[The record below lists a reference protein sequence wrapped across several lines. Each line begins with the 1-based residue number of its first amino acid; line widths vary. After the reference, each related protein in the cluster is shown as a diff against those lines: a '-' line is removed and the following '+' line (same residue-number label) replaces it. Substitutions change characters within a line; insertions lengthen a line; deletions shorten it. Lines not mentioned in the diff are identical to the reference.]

1 METTGQPVVVDTGPG
16 AHEPDRPS
24 DPTGKERGVNETER
38 IAELWDGGP
47 GWLNTASYGLPPRA
61 AWDALQ
67 GALDEW
73 RTGGADWEKWDRST
87 NRARSTF
94 ARLVGAA
101 ASDVAVGS
109 TVAAALAPV
118 ATALPDDAVVLVDET
133 EFTSAV
139 FPWQVHAP
147 RGVRMVSAPGPG
159 LVEAIR
165 RGVHVVSV
173 SAVQSATG
181 EVLDLPAVVAA
192 CEAAGARLVIDA
204 SQAAGWLP
212 LDVSGVDVLVA
223 HGYKWLMSPRGA
235 TFCYLSPRLREGLRP
250 LNASWYAAEDVMRSY
265 YGTRMDLA
273 ADARRFDQ
281 SPAWFSLVGAAAALE
296 VVEQLGVPA
305 IHAHDVALANRF
317 RAGLGLPPGSSA
329 IVSAHHPGSQEAFA
343 AAGLRAA
350 VRNDRMRVSFHV
362 YNTEADV
369 DRALDALSGART
381 ETP

>member
-1 METTGQPVVVDTGPG
+1 MNGTTGH
-16 AHEPDRPS
+16 AH
-24 DPTGKERGVNETER
+24 
-38 IAELWDGGP
+38 LWDGGP

-73 RTGGADWEKWDRST
+73 RTGGADWETWDRST
-87 NRARSTF
+87 DRARRSF
-94 ARLVGAA
+94 ARLVGAEV
-101 ASDVAVGS
+101 SDVAVGS

-139 FPWQVHAP
+139 FPWQVHAS
-147 RGVRMVSAPGPG
+147 RGVRVVSTPGPE
-159 LVEAIR
+159 LVDAIR
-165 RGVHVVSV
+165 PGVDVVSV
-173 SAVQSATG
+173 SAVQSSTG
-181 EVLDLPAVVAA
+181 AVLDLPAVVAA
-192 CEAAGARLVIDA
+192 CEEAGARLVLDA

-223 HGYKWLMSPRGA
+223 HSYKWMMSPRGA
-235 TFCYLSPRLREGLRP
+235 TFCYLSSRIREELRP
-250 LNASWYAAEDVMRSY
+250 LNASWYAAADVMGSY

-273 ADARRFDQ
+273 SDARRFDQ

-296 VVEQLGVPA
+296 VIEEIGVPV

-329 IVSAHHPGSQEAFA
+329 VVSTYHPGSQEAFA
-343 AAGLRAA
+343 DAGLRAA
-350 VRNDRMRVSFHV
+350 VRNDRLRVSFHV
-362 YNTEADV
+362 YNTDADV
-369 DRALDALSGART
+369 DLALDALSGADRAGRGH
-381 ETP
+381 